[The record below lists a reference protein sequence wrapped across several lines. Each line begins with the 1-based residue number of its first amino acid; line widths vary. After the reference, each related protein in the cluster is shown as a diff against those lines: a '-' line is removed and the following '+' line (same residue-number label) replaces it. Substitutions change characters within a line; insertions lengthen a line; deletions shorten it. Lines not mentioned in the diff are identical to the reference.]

1 MLPMGKSCKNK
12 GKRPAANVAKK
23 PAKKSSR
30 GGLGPALLWGFQ
42 KTLKWATVSAVWG
55 VIAFTLLAAWYASDL
70 PDVDKAFKATR
81 KPTVTVLTSGG
92 AVLAR
97 TGDVYGRLARLDQLP
112 KSLPAAVLATEDRRF
127 YSHFGLDII
136 GLARAM
142 AANLQAGRIV
152 QGGST
157 ITQQVAKNLFLS
169 PERTFKRK
177 FQELLLALWLEQ
189 KFTKDQILSIYLNRV
204 YLGSGTYGVDAAAR
218 KYFGRP
224 ATMVSTYQAAMLA
237 GLLKAPSRYNPI
249 ANPARARARTS
260 QVMKNMVASGA
271 LSSQDAQKASAERT
285 QVRAN
290 SRLRGGRYFV
300 DWVLEQ
306 VSGYVNPGD
315 RDLVVQTT
323 LDADLQQLAEREIEK
338 TLAQKGKKAAI
349 GQAAMVLM
357 APDGAVRAMIG
368 GRSYGKS
375 QFNRATQAGRQPG
388 SAFKPFVYLAGLEA
402 GMHPDTILV
411 DEAVSIGNWR
421 PANFNR
427 RYQGPVRLAD
437 ALAKSINTVAVKV
450 GERAGRENVIAAAR
464 RLGLTGN
471 LKAHPSLSLGVGEVR
486 LLELTAAYATFAN
499 GGAGVWA
506 YGIKEI
512 RDADGNI
519 LYRRGGSGP
528 GRVVAAEQV
537 AEINEMLSAAVSL
550 GTGRAAAIG
559 RPQAGKTGTSQNFRD
574 AWFIGYTA
582 DLVAGVWMG
591 NDDARPMN
599 KVTGGGAPA
608 KLWRNVMA
616 AAHVGLP
623 DRALPGL
630 DSNARGPQNQG
641 PGFWKS
647 LVGVLTGEQ
656 EPANSISDLD
666 GG

>member
-1 MLPMGKSCKNK
+1 MAKSRKNK
-12 GKRPAANVAKK
+12 GKRPTRRAKK
-23 PAKKSSR
+23 TSA
-30 GGLGPALLWGFQ
+30 GGLGHALVWAFRQ
-42 KTLKWATVSAVWG
+42 SLKWGTVTAVWG

-70 PDVDKAFKATR
+70 PDVDEAFKATR
-81 KPTVTVLTSGG
+81 KPTVTVLAADGG
-92 AVLAR
+92 VLAR
-97 TGDVYGRLARLDQLP
+97 TGDVYGRLARLEKLP
-112 KSLPAAVLATEDRRF
+112 PSLPAAVLATEDRRF

-136 GLARAM
+136 GLTRAM
-142 AANLQAGRIV
+142 VANVQAGRIV

-157 ITQQVAKNLFLS
+157 ITQQVAKNLFLT

-177 FQELLLALWLEQ
+177 FQELLLALWLER
-189 KFTKDQILSIYLNRV
+189 KFSKDQILSIYLNRA

-249 ANPARARARTS
+249 ASPDRARARAS
-260 QVMKNMVASGA
+260 QVLKNMIAYGA
-271 LSSQDAQKASAERT
+271 LTPGDAKRAAAERP
-285 QVRAN
+285 QVGAKTRH
-290 SRLRGGRYFV
+290 RGGRYFV
-300 DWVLEQ
+300 DWVLQQ

-323 LDADLQQLAEREIEK
+323 LDAGLQRRAESEVEK
-338 TLAQKGKKAAI
+338 ALSLKSKKAAI
-349 GQAAMVLM
+349 GQAAMVVM
-357 APDGAVRAMIG
+357 TPKGAVRAMIG
-368 GRSYGKS
+368 GRSYAQS

-388 SAFKPFVYLAGLEA
+388 SAFKPFVYLAGLES
-402 GMHPDTILV
+402 GLQPDSIMV
-411 DEAVSIGNWR
+411 DEPVTIGKWR

-427 RYQGPVRLAD
+427 RYQGPVALSD

-450 GERAGRENVIAAAR
+450 GEKAGRRNVIAAAR
-464 RLGLTGN
+464 RLGLSGN
-471 LKAHPSLSLGVGEVR
+471 FKAQPSLSLGVNEVR
-486 LLELTAAYATFAN
+486 LLGLTAAYATFAN

-506 YGIKEI
+506 YGIEEI
-512 RDADGNI
+512 RDSGGTT

-528 GRVVAAEQV
+528 GRVVAAEHVVQ
-537 AEINEMLSAAVSL
+537 INAMLSAVVSD

-574 AWFIGYTA
+574 AWFVGYTA

-608 KLWRNVMA
+608 QLWRDVMA
-616 AAHVGLP
+616 AAHQGLSR
-623 DRALPGL
+623 RALPGL
-630 DSNARGPQNQG
+630 TPGPPGPQKQG

-647 LVGVLTGEQ
+647 LVGILTGDQ
-656 EPANSISDLD
+656 EEADSISISD

>member
-1 MLPMGKSCKNK
+1 MSGMTKASKNK
-12 GKRPAANVAKK
+12 GKRPKRR
-23 PAKKSSR
+23 AKKSS
-30 GGLGPALLWGFQ
+30 GSGAGHALAWTAR
-42 KTLKWATVSAVWG
+42 KALKWGTVSAVWG
-55 VIAFTLLAAWYASDL
+55 VIAFTLLAAWYATDL
-70 PDVDKAFKATR
+70 PDVDKAFNATR
-81 KPTVTVLTSGG
+81 KPTVTVLAADG

-97 TGDVYGRLARLDQLP
+97 TGDVYGRLARLEELP
-112 KSLPAAVLATEDRRF
+112 PSLPQAVLATEDRRF

-142 AANLQAGRIV
+142 AANVQAGRIV

-157 ITQQVAKNLFLS
+157 ITQQVAKNLFLT
-169 PERTFKRK
+169 PERTLKRK
-177 FQELLLALWLEQ
+177 FQELLLALWLEH
-189 KFTKDQILSIYLNRV
+189 KFSKDQILSIYLNRV

-224 ATMVSTYQAAMLA
+224 ATKVSTYQAAMLA

-249 ANPARARARTS
+249 ASPSRARTRTG
-260 QVMKNMVASGA
+260 QVLKNMVAYGT
-271 LSSQDAQKASAERT
+271 LTPEDARRASAERAL
-285 QVRAN
+285 VRAN
-290 SRLRGGRYFV
+290 SRYRGGRYFV

-323 LDADLQQLAEREIEK
+323 LNAGLQRLAEGEVEK

-349 GQAAMVLM
+349 GQAAMVM
-357 APDGAVRAMIG
+357 MTPSGAVRAMIG
-368 GRSYGKS
+368 GRSYGAS

-388 SAFKPFVYLAGLEA
+388 SAFKPFVYLAGLES
-402 GMHPDTILV
+402 GLRPDTVLV
-411 DEAVSIGNWR
+411 DEPVTIGKWR

-437 ALAKSINTVAVKV
+437 ALAQSINTVAVKV
-450 GERAGRENVIAAAR
+450 GEKAGRGNVIKAAR
-464 RLGLTGN
+464 RLGLVGN
-471 LKAHPSLSLGVGEVR
+471 FKAQPSLSLGVGEVR
-486 LLELTAAYATFAN
+486 LLGLTAAYAAFAN

-506 YGIKEI
+506 YGIEEI
-512 RDADGNI
+512 RDAGGNT

-528 GRVVAAEQV
+528 GRVVAPAQV
-537 AEINEMLSAAVSL
+537 AAINAMLSAAVSD

-591 NDDARPMN
+591 NDNARPMN

-608 KLWRNVMA
+608 RLWRDVMT
-616 AAHVGLP
+616 AAHNGLP
-623 DRALPGL
+623 PRALPGL
-630 DSNARGPQNQG
+630 NPAGRPDNTNPGGA

-647 LVGVLTGEQ
+647 LVGVFTGAP
-656 EPANSISDLD
+656 EPEDSISLSD